1 MEKSLLIIKP
11 GFVQHRDGI
20 LEMLTNIGVSVIRE
34 QKMVLDDELIAKH
47 YADYVNEDWFQGLKD
62 YMQSDE
68 VIVLAVQGEDGIIPK
83 IRELLGDKRNPAP
96 GTIRYVY
103 GIGEVT
109 RNVMHASD
117 AVAAGIREIR
127 NFFPDLV

>member
-11 GFVQHRDGI
+11 GFIQHRDGI
-20 LEMLTNIGVSVIRE
+20 LEMLAGIGVSVVKE
-34 QKMVLDDELIAKH
+34 QQMMLNDELISKH
-47 YADYVNEDWFQGLKD
+47 YADYVNEPWFADLKD

-68 VIVLAVQGEDGIIPK
+68 VIVLVVEGEDGMIPK
-83 IRELLGDKRNPAP
+83 IRELLGDKRTPAP

-103 GIGEVT
+103 GIGNT
-109 RNVMHASD
+109 TQNVMHASD
-117 AVAAGIREIR
+117 AVATGIREIK

>member
-11 GFVQHRDGI
+11 GFVKHRDGI
-20 LEMLTNIGVSVIRE
+20 IKMLNQIGAYVVKE
-34 QKMVLDDELIAKH
+34 EKMVLTDELISKH
-47 YADYVNEDWFQGLKD
+47 YADYVNEGWFAGLKD

-68 VIVLAVQGEDGIIPK
+68 VIVLVVEGEDGIIPK
-83 IRELLGDKRNPAP
+83 IRELLGDKSNPAP

-103 GIGEVT
+103 GIGST
-109 RNVMHASD
+109 QQNVMHASD
-117 AVAAGIREIR
+117 AVNTAIREIK